1 MYLPKRLENT
11 CPQKNLQ
18 TSVHCSFLHY
28 RPKAETTHS
37 PPAGGGKGNGGVFV
51 QQSTTVPKKRKSCQC
66 PGQWDGVSLHAMGK
80 EADEYIPCTLTEILA
95 VVVFKTVSLQDQASL
110 DLM

>member
-28 RPKAETTHS
+28 RPKAETAQS
-37 PPAGGGKGNGGVFV
+37 PPAGGGKGDGGVFV
-51 QQSTTVPKKRKSCQC
+51 QQSTTLPKKRKSCQC
-66 PGQWDGVSLHAMGK
+66 PGQWAGVSLHAMGK
-80 EADEYIPCTLTEILA
+80 EADEYISCTLTEILA
-95 VVVFKTVSLQDQASL
+95 VSLQDQASL